1 MNRDESIAKAINA
14 KFEQFESDGE
24 SDAEDLDQRFDNFCA
39 QAREGQADDADFL
52 MEMKNHIAMIIKKL
66 QHKKKELMVGMKAEI
81 HYQIGTKVNVVI
93 QDLNMLKEIVRHDM
107 KRWTAQRADMQ
118 L

>member
-1 MNRDESIAKAINA
+1 
-14 KFEQFESDGE
+14 
-24 SDAEDLDQRFDNFCA
+24 
-39 QAREGQADDADFL
+39 
-52 MEMKNHIAMIIKKL
+52 
-66 QHKKKELMVGMKAEI
+66 MVGMKAEI